1 MEKVGQ
7 KHPDTE
13 STRLAGERELRAR
26 LAEAEQE
33 LDAIRSGE
41 VDTLV
46 VPAEGGERIFT
57 IKGADHAYRILI
69 EAMQQGAMIATAGGV
84 ILYTNRGFAGMLKAP
99 LEKVVG
105 SAVSDWVAPQSQS
118 VLKGVLSLD
127 HGAKREC
134 ELLLAAADG
143 TKLPTLVSA
152 GKMDLNG
159 GSDQIWMIVSDL
171 SEVID
176 RKRQE
181 LELQAQRMVNE
192 AQMLSDKATGE
203 LARQSATYTR
213 SLLEASLDPLV
224 TISAGGKITDVN
236 EASMEVTGRTRQ
248 ELIGTDFS
256 VYFTDPDAARQGYER
271 VFAEGFVRDYP
282 LAISHADGHVTDVL
296 YNASVY
302 QDEQGKVMGVFA
314 AARDVT
320 KRKQA
325 EAEILK
331 LNAELEQRIEVRT
344 KALAASQERL
354 RLSAEAADIGFWDWD
369 LESNTVR
376 WDTLMFSIYGMPPSD
391 DGRILYKDWTSHV
404 HPDDVAEQEASLR
417 DTVEKVGRNQREFR
431 IIRHSDHA
439 IRIIRA
445 SDAAIRGE
453 GGKATHV
460 VGINLDVTETFERLE
475 EIRKLNASLK
485 NRAAELETSVKEL
498 DAFSYSVSHD
508 LRAPLRAIDGFSR
521 IVEEDYAPKLDD
533 EGRRLI
539 GVIRGEAQRMGRLI
553 DDLLT
558 FSRLGR
564 QKVESG
570 RIDMEAMARNI
581 FKELT
586 AVEPERTVH
595 LDLHPIPPAFG
606 SEAMIRQ
613 VWVNLIGNAV
623 KFSGKRG
630 RAEIEIGVEPGEAG
644 EQVYFVR
651 DNGAGFDMRYADK
664 LFGVFQRLHTH
675 EEFPGTGVGLA
686 LVQRIV
692 HRHGGRVWGEGEIEK
707 GATFR
712 FTIPDP
718 GKEPASGQ
726 QPPPTQTL

>member
-13 STRLAGERELRAR
+13 STRLAGERELRAQ

-99 LEKVVG
+99 LEKVIG
-105 SAVSDWVAPQSQS
+105 SAVSDWIAPQSQS

-143 TKLPTLVSA
+143 TQLPTLVSA

-159 GSDQIWMIVSDL
+159 GPDQIWMIVSDL

-181 LELQAQRMVNE
+181 LELQAQRLVNE
-192 AQMLSDKATGE
+192 AQLLSDKATGE

-224 TISAGGKITDVN
+224 TISAEGKITDVN
-236 EASMEVTGRTRQ
+236 EASMKVIGRTRQ

-302 QDEQGKVMGVFA
+302 QDEQGRVMGVFA

-331 LNAELEQRIEVRT
+331 LNAELEQRVEART

-391 DGRILYKDWTSHV
+391 DGLILYKDWTSHV
-404 HPDDVAEQEASLR
+404 HPDDVAHQEASLR
-417 DTVEKVGRNQREFR
+417 DTVEKVGHNQREFR
-431 IIRHSDHA
+431 IIRDSDQA

-460 VGINLDVTETFERLE
+460 VGINLDITDLGEQWTVFL
-475 EIRKLNASLK
+475 S
-485 NRAAELETSVKEL
+485 NRAISYVGGRHDDAADLTVSCTRDTIIALGAGEVALSDALDGGSVTL
-498 DAFSYSVSHD
+498 VGDGGALSD
-508 LRAPLRAIDGFSR
+508 IID
-521 IVEEDYAPKLDD
+521 
-533 EGRRLI
+533 
-539 GVIRGEAQRMGRLI
+539 
-553 DDLLT
+553 
-558 FSRLGR
+558 
-564 QKVESG
+564 
-570 RIDMEAMARNI
+570 
-581 FKELT
+581 
-586 AVEPERTVH
+586 H
-595 LDLHPIPPAFG
+595 LDVFTGGFAI
-606 SEAMIRQ
+606 
-613 VWVNLIGNAV
+613 
-623 KFSGKRG
+623 
-630 RAEIEIGVEPGEAG
+630 IEP
-644 EQVYFVR
+644 
-651 DNGAGFDMRYADK
+651 
-664 LFGVFQRLHTH
+664 
-675 EEFPGTGVGLA
+675 
-686 LVQRIV
+686 
-692 HRHGGRVWGEGEIEK
+692 
-707 GATFR
+707 
-712 FTIPDP
+712 
-718 GKEPASGQ
+718 
-726 QPPPTQTL
+726 

>member
-1 MEKVGQ
+1 MMLKKSASSEALL
-7 KHPDTE
+7 TE
-13 STRLAGERELRAR
+13 NRELRAR
-26 LAEAEQE
+26 LAEVEQTLE
-33 LDAIRSGE
+33 SIRTGGVDA
-41 VDTLV
+41 LV
-46 VPAEGGERIFT
+46 VSVNNANRIFT
-57 IKGADHAYRILI
+57 LPSEEHNYRTMI
-69 EAMQQGAMIATAGGV
+69 EVMQQGALALTCEGT
-84 ILYTNRGFAGMLKAP
+84 ILYANRGFANMLKAP
-99 LEKVVG
+99 LEKVIG
-105 SAVSDWVAPQSQS
+105 SDISDWIAPQSQAL
-118 VLKGVLSLD
+118 LKELLRLD
-127 HGAKREC
+127 LGDRHDS
-134 ELLLAAADG
+134 ELLLSGPGGAQVPA
-143 TKLPTLVSA
+143 LLSA
-152 GKMDLNG
+152 GKQHMNG
-159 GSDQIWMIVSDL
+159 RPDQLWMVATDL
-171 SEVID
+171 SEVIE
-176 RKRQE
+176 RKKKEEE
-181 LELQAQRMVNE
+181 LLVQQVADE
-192 AQMLSDKATGE
+192 AKVKADGK
-203 LARQSATYTR
+203 LAESLRRSAEYTR

-224 TISAGGKITDVN
+224 TISDEGKITDVN
-236 EASMEVTGRTRQ
+236 KASVQVTGLTREQ
-248 ELIGTDFS
+248 LIGTDFS
-256 VYFTDPDAARQGYER
+256 ACFTDPDAARRGYER

-302 QDEQGKVMGVFA
+302 RDEQGNVQGVFA
-314 AARDVT
+314 AARDIT
-320 KRKQA
+320 AREQA
-325 EAEILK
+325 ENEILK
-331 LNAELEQRIEVRT
+331 LNAELEKRVEERT

-354 RLSAEAADIGFWDWD
+354 RLAAEAADIGFWDWD
-369 LESNTVR
+369 LESNIVR
-376 WDTLMFSIYGMPPSD
+376 WDKLMFSIYGMPPSD
-391 DGRILYKDWTSHV
+391 DGLIVYKDWVDHV

-417 DTVEKVGRNQREFR
+417 DTIVKAGRNQREFR
-431 IIRHSDHA
+431 IIRDSDDK

-453 GGKATHV
+453 GGKATNV
-460 VGINLDVTETFERLE
+460 VGINLDITEAFERLE

-521 IVEEDYAPKLDD
+521 IVEEDYTPKLDD

-570 RIDMEAMARNI
+570 RIDMEAMARKV
-581 FKELT
+581 FEELT

-623 KFSGKRG
+623 KFTGKRET
-630 RAEIEIGVEPGEAG
+630 AEIEIGVEPGEAG

-692 HRHGGRVWGEGEIEK
+692 HRHGGRIWAEGEMEK